1 MGYINQSVG
10 AKLTEL
16 GFTVNGDKCELT
28 CDGNTIPAEVWYSGR
43 KYWVSVASK
52 WHGNRVPE
60 APKFRFSVGE
70 SKVPSWKV
78 DKLFRVGLD
87 YVDRCAAYCR
97 EVEEHNARIAGHRAE
112 VAKVLEPLAKEIGE
126 IIAPNDYAETC
137 EYAISHYDETNGV
150 RVMDG
155 GIEKGFRVQINLS
168 DIPSERLGAI
178 TGFLR
183 TMLGKAVA

>member
-1 MGYINQSVG
+1 MVYINERVG

-16 GFTVNGDKCELT
+16 GFTVSGDKCELT
-28 CDGNTIPAEVWYSGR
+28 RDGETVQVEVSYSGR
-43 KYWVSVASK
+43 KYWVSVALK
-52 WHGNRVPE
+52 WHGSRVPE
-60 APKFRFSVGE
+60 VPAFRFSVGE
-70 SKVPSWKV
+70 SRVPSWKV

-97 EVEEHNARIAGHRAE
+97 EVEEHNARVATHRAE
-112 VAKVLEPLAKEIGE
+112 VAKVLEPLAREIGA

-168 DIPSERLGAI
+168 DVPVERLGAI

-183 TMLGKAVA
+183 ASIGKAAV